1 MKPPRKPPKPP
12 LKPLKPPLKPQ
23 HRQPAPSL
31 PPTPVPPGQQVRHQ
45 DKTEEKFH
53 GLRACEALFARRS
66 QDIIRVYL
74 TEERRRQ
81 FVKLLDF
88 CAKQRRGFQIVA
100 PENLQRLT
108 GSIHHEGIAIL
119 AREIPRWNLAELMQ
133 AIESQRLD
141 GPLLYLDG
149 VQNPH
154 NLGTIL
160 RTAAHFGVAAILG
173 AASDLPS
180 LSPAAVRVAEGAAE
194 CVPVCVLVD
203 PIADLARLKKAGFR
217 VVATSSHRGDPIHAA
232 TIIKKSILVLG
243 GEGEGVSRPIDAIA
257 DLRLRIP
264 GTNAVESLNVS
275 VACGIVLSE
284 AWRRTHPA

>member
-1 MKPPRKPPKPP
+1 MKPPRKPP

-23 HRQPAPSL
+23 HRQPAASL

-119 AREIPRWNLAELMQ
+119 AREIPRWDLAELMQ

-160 RTAAHFGVAAILG
+160 RTA
-173 AASDLPS
+173 
-180 LSPAAVRVAEGAAE
+180 E
-194 CVPVCVLVD
+194 CVPVCVLAD
-203 PIADLARLKKAGFR
+203 PVADLTRLKKAGFR